1 MVTHIN
7 LIKILI
13 YNYELHPN
21 TFFPLSILKNHGCYL
36 ELMHLLCPKRTAE
49 TDAQGKQLV
58 SPSVGNDADD
68 DDDDN
73 DARRAR

>member
-21 TFFPLSILKNHGCYL
+21 TFFPLSILKNF

-49 TDAQGKQLV
+49 TDAHGKQLV